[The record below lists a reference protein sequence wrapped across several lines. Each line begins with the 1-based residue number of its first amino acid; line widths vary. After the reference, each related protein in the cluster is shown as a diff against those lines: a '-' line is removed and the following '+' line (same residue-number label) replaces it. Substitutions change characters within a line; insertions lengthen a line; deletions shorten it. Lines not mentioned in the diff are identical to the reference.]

1 MAEVKK
7 YAPLDS
13 TTKQL
18 RILGYVYILLLVVE
32 GALRKWALPGFS
44 DILLLARDPIVL
56 VAYVIALAK
65 SRFPSNRYVNVGL
78 FIILISV
85 VATLLAGH
93 GNLRVTAFGVR
104 ANFLH
109 IPFAFIMGQVFYRSD
124 VISIGRIWLWAT
136 VAMTALIVLQFY
148 SPQSAWINKAPGGY
162 SGGGFSGALG
172 RFRPP
177 GTFSFIVGVVWF
189 YTFSTAFLVC
199 GSTQHNRYNKLL
211 MAGGAIALIMAIPVS
226 ISRALML
233 ASALTFAT
241 GILASSFQ
249 RGAIIRYVRIGLIAF
264 VGLFIA
270 GQFAVFDDAKSAFFA
285 RWETSTADRHG
296 GVSGAII
303 GRTITEFVGPFVMDE
318 EIPFLG
324 KGIGAGTQVGAK
336 VLTGEKGFD
345 LGESEW
351 FRLTGE
357 GGILLGTL
365 YIGWRVWLTIALAS
379 LGLKSFRNGN
389 GMALIFLSATAY
401 NLLVGQFGQSTI
413 NGFTVLGIGMTIAS
427 MRPRKIVTINNDE

>member
-1 MAEVKK
+1 
-7 YAPLDS
+7 
-13 TTKQL
+13 
-18 RILGYVYILLLVVE
+18 
-32 GALRKWALPGFS
+32 
-44 DILLLARDPIVL
+44 
-56 VAYVIALAK
+56 
-65 SRFPSNRYVNVGL
+65 
-78 FIILISV
+78 
-85 VATLLAGH
+85 
-93 GNLRVTAFGVR
+93 
-104 ANFLH
+104 
-109 IPFAFIMGQVFYRSD
+109 
-124 VISIGRIWLWAT
+124 
-136 VAMTALIVLQFY
+136 MTALIVLQSE
-148 SPQSAWINKAPGGY
+148 SPQSAWINRAPGGY
-162 SGGGFSGALG
+162 AGGGFAGALG

-189 YTFSTAFLVC
+189 YTFTTAFLVC
-199 GSTQHNRYNKLL
+199 GITQHNRYSKLL
-211 MAGGAIALIMAIPVS
+211 MAASSIALILAIPVS

-241 GILASSFQ
+241 GIFTSTFQ
-249 RGAIIRYVRIGLIAF
+249 RGAIMRYARIGLIGI
-264 VGLFIA
+264 VGVFIA
-270 GQFAVFDDAKSAFFA
+270 GQFEVFDETKSAFMA

-296 GVSGAII
+296 GVKGAII

-318 EIPFLG
+318 DIPFLG

-345 LGESEW
+345 LGEGEW

-365 YIGWRVWLTIALAS
+365 YIGWRVWLTIALAT
-379 LGLKSFRNGN
+379 LGLKAFRKGN

-427 MRPRKIVTINNDE
+427 MRPRKTISISTDEQSDNQSKT